1 MNDIFRNWSREEKD
15 NWYHIN
21 SNESFIRDE
30 GESRAVITALKEYE
44 DIQAHLR
51 SE

>member
-1 MNDIFRNWSREEKD
+1 MNDIFKGWTQSEIDCWEHISSHEYFARQEE
-15 NWYHIN
+15 
-21 SNESFIRDE
+21 
-30 GESRAVITALKEYE
+30 ESRSVITALKEYE